1 MNPDCHD
8 IAMSAMEEELARAI
22 AMSLEG
28 TQEAVAAQEE
38 DTQEE
43 VPMSLEVRHCTPLR
57 GHPYE

>member
-1 MNPDCHD
+1 MNPDCQD

>member
-1 MNPDCHD
+1 
-8 IAMSAMEEELARAI
+8 MSAMEEELARAI